1 MPIEPVSYYIMDKGY
16 TDFSRL
22 YQKITTQNAFF
33 VTRAKD
39 NLSHTVIKN
48 FEVDKN
54 NGVLEDKLIS
64 LYGSYTS
71 KKYPDVLH
79 VVTYENFSNGTLYH
93 FMTNDFSLEAITIA
107 ELYRDCWKIELFF
120 KWIKGHLKIK
130 AFYGISE
137 NAVKCQIWITICTYL
152 IVAIAKKKL
161 ELKVS
166 LYTFTQTLG
175 LTLFEKTDIK
185 ELFSGKK

>member
-107 ELYRDCWKIELFF
+107 ELTETAGKLNFSLNGSKDI
-120 KWIKGHLKIK
+120 LKSK
-130 AFYGISE
+130 PFTESARMLSS
-137 NAVKCQIWITICTYL
+137 VKSGLPFAHTLLWQSQKRNLNLRSLSTL
-152 IVAIAKKKL
+152 SHKL
-161 ELKVS
+161 
-166 LYTFTQTLG
+166 
-175 LTLFEKTDIK
+175 
-185 ELFSGKK
+185 